1 MAEPRATPP
10 AGRQALWLWALAAIV
25 LIGIGI
31 LIAVRAFGDDS
42 SGTPA
47 ATGTSPRLT
56 GTDAAPTAPSVTEST
71 PVTTPG
77 GPEPDPPAPLP
88 SGKTRRGGTLLV
100 NGNDLYPFLSG
111 NLLRV
116 ANTQVEGS
124 SVPVLEVVGDRSFWV
139 GRSEAQRLL
148 VVLNL
153 KGGTPPEVTPGQKVQ
168 FVGQIVDSAGGDH
181 GVTDD
186 EGLQLLR
193 RQGHHASVSAFDLK
207 LVEPATHPAP
217 SPVDPDLLSLRVR
230 PGKRVS
236 LLDRPGGKVIERIG
250 DTTEFGSPELLSL
263 TGGSRDASREAW
275 LEVAHTSLGNEGVG
289 WVNFSRAPVSVRTRT
304 VKLEVDLSRRE
315 VVVRQ
320 EDAGPRRISVA
331 VGAPDTPT
339 PPGKYYVTDKLRGAD
354 FGPYYGCCILA
365 LSGHQPNLPQGWSGG
380 DRLAIHGSPTPTWG
394 QNVSN
399 GCLHTREA
407 DLRYLLKTVPLGTVV
422 SVHP

>member
-1 MAEPRATPP
+1 VAEPRATPP
-10 AGRQALWLWALAAIV
+10 GGRQALWLWALAAIV

-42 SGTPA
+42 SGTPP

-56 GTDAAPTAPSVTEST
+56 GTDAAPTAPGITEST

-88 SGKTRRGGTLLV
+88 SGKSRREGTLLV

-116 ANTQVEGS
+116 AKTQVEGN
-124 SVPVLEVVGDRSFWV
+124 SVPVLEVVSDRSFWV
-139 GRSEAQRLL
+139 GRSKAQRLL

-153 KGGTPPEVTPGQKVQ
+153 KGAPPPEVTPGQKVQ

-207 LVEPATHPAP
+207 LVEPATHSPP
-217 SPVDPDLLSLRVR
+217 PVDPEHISLRVR

-250 DTTEFGSPELLSL
+250 DTTEFGSPELLSP
-263 TGGSRDASREAW
+263 TGASREAW
-275 LEVAHTSLGNEGVG
+275 LEVGHTSLGNEGVG

-315 VVVRQ
+315 VVVRH
-320 EDAGPRRISVA
+320 EDAGPRRVSVA

-399 GCLHTREA
+399 GCLHAREA